1 MNRAI
6 AIVIL
11 FSLAACGAD
20 GEPTPQQVNS
30 SVTLSN
36 SGVSLGTSVSMGRGP
51 FRLGLGVS
59 S

>member
-6 AIVIL
+6 AIVML
-11 FSLAACGAD
+11 FTLAACGAD
-20 GEPTPQQVNS
+20 GEPTPPQVNT

-36 SGVSLGTSVSMGRGP
+36 SGVSLGSSVSIGRGP